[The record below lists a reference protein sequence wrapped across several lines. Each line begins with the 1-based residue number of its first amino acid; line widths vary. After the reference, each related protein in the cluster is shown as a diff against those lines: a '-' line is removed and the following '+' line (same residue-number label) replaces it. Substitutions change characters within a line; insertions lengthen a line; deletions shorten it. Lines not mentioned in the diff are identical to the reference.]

1 MARKTI
7 NTGNIQSSGPIA
19 AQNWMHKLYAGIR
32 ALPKQRPDAQ
42 RSFNVE
48 PPTATIDPETVET
61 GLLDG
66 DERIVLASSVAG
78 FLFQLR
84 QASKQPCNIT
94 AR

>member
-7 NTGNIQSSGPIA
+7 NTGNILSSGPIA

-61 GLLDG
+61 
-66 DERIVLASSVAG
+66 
-78 FLFQLR
+78 
-84 QASKQPCNIT
+84 SKRRSDQVGRPANVSRKAFT
-94 AR
+94 NEETPS